1 MTKKGDD
8 DEFEKVPKVSKKEVF
23 GDIRKVIIK
32 GKVKDERKPT
42 LSGDR
47 VIIHDEVPSSKLY
60 NKNFGELKKER
71 LYLSLYEACLLLDEN
86 KIQVF
91 DKTGREVSLKKLIKV
106 GEKLNDNFEM
116 KYDVFR
122 DLRLSRGYVVKSG
135 LKFGCDFVVYDRG
148 KSPGTSHSKWM
159 VHVIPEITKVDLNE
173 MTRAARLATNV
184 KKKMIFSIVTER
196 GPVYYEIGRTK
207 M

>member
-1 MTKKGDD
+1 MNEE
-8 DEFEKVPKVSKKEVF
+8 DEFEKVPKASKKEVF
-23 GDIRKVIIK
+23 GDIKKVIIK
-32 GKVKDERKPT
+32 GKGKEEKKPT

-47 VIIHDEVPSSKLY
+47 VIIHEEVLSSQLY

-71 LYLSLYEACLLLDEN
+71 LYLNLYEACLLLDEN

-91 DKTGREVSLKKLIKV
+91 DKNGKEITLKKLIKV
-106 GEKLNDNFEM
+106 GEKLNKNFEM

-135 LKFGCDFVVYDRG
+135 VKFGCDFVVYDRG
-148 KSPGTSHSKWM
+148 KSPGGGHSKWM
-159 VHVIPEITKVDLNE
+159 VHVIPEIIKIDFNE

-184 KKKMIFSIVTER
+184 KKKMIFSVVTER